1 MHLLLAQP
9 GEVTDG
15 SEAVDLNQTPA
26 DVVIISAADTE
37 LAALAEAR
45 EAADAPPDLRLASLM
60 HLAHPMS
67 VDLYLDQT
75 ATKSRMVIARVLGGE
90 GYWSYGLE
98 QFAARLDAAG
108 VPFAALPGDDKPDEA
123 LLRASSV
130 SDADWHALWAYFV
143 EGGPGNMGALLNYAR
158 YMLDGAEAPA
168 PAAPLLRAGLYWP
181 GTGLADIEA
190 VKAAWRNPDAPVAAI
205 TFYRALVQGA
215 GLHPVNR
222 MVRACIAEGLNPL
235 PIFVASLKDPVS
247 AATLE
252 ALFDQAPP
260 AVVMNATSF
269 AVSSPQQG
277 YQGTPLDRPGV
288 PVFQCVFSGGTQEA
302 WAEGTN
308 GLSARDIAM
317 NVALPEIDGRILTRA
332 LSFKGE
338 AYFDEATQCRIATY
352 QAEGSRIGWTAK
364 LAANWA
370 RLGATAP
377 ADKKVAIVLAN
388 YPNRDGRLANGVG
401 LDTPQ
406 SAVDA
411 LHALAGAGYGVD
423 NAPTDS
429 ADLMAQIQAGP
440 TNWLTDRA
448 DRTGGVRLSLETYR
462 AFYMELPW
470 NVREQV
476 ETRWG
481 KPEEDPFCSDGAF
494 ALSILHYGNAV
505 VGIQPARGY
514 NIDPKETYHAPDLVP
529 PHNYIAFYAWLRAEF
544 GAHAIV
550 HFGKHGNLEW
560 LPGKALALSED
571 CFPEAVLGPTPHL
584 YPFIVNDPGEGT
596 QAKRRTAAV
605 ILDHLTPPLTRAETY
620 GPLKDLEALVD
631 EYYEASGVDRR
642 RLDHLR
648 KEIRTLV
655 AAERLDE
662 DAGITAEMD
671 EDTAL
676 QQLDTYLCE
685 LKESQIRDGLPVY
698 GSSPDGALERDL
710 AIALVRVPRGDGK
723 GAHASL
729 IRALALDCGMDPEA
743 FDPLDCEMGRPYD
756 GPRHK
761 FLKSCG

>member
-15 SEAVDLNQTPA
+15 SEAIDLSQTPG
-26 DVVIISAADTE
+26 DLIVITAADTE
-37 LAALAEAR
+37 IAALAEAR
-45 EAADAPPDLRLASLM
+45 KQADAPPDLRLASLM
-60 HLAHPMS
+60 HLMHPMS
-67 VDLYLDQT
+67 IDLYLDQT
-75 ATKSRMVIARVLGGE
+75 ATKSRLVIARVLGGE
-90 GYWSYGLE
+90 GYWPYGLE
-98 QFAARLDAAG
+98 QFAARLDSAG
-108 VPFAALPGDDKPDEA
+108 VMFAALPGDDKPDEA
-123 LLRASSV
+123 LLRASTV

-143 EGGPGNMGALLNYAR
+143 EGGPGNMSALLDYANH
-158 YMLDGAEAPA
+158 MLKGTEAPA

-181 GTGLADIEA
+181 GAGIADLDTIRA
-190 VKAAWRNPDAPVAAI
+190 SWRDPDAPVAAI

-222 MVRACIAEGLNPL
+222 MVRACMAEGLNPL

-252 ALFDQAPP
+252 SLFDQAPP
-260 AVVMNATSF
+260 SVVLNATSF

-288 PVFQCVFSGGTQEA
+288 PVFQCVFSGGTAEA

-317 NVALPEIDGRILTRA
+317 NVALPEVDGRILTRA

-338 AYFDEATQCRIATY
+338 AYYDEPTQCAVATY
-352 QAEGSRIGWTAK
+352 QADGSRIAFTAK

-370 RLGATAP
+370 RLRKTGA

-411 LHALAGAGYGVD
+411 LTALAGAGYD
-423 NAPTDS
+423 IDTPPEDS
-429 ADLMAQIQAGP
+429 ADLMSQIQAGP
-440 TNWLTDRA
+440 TNWLSDRA
-448 DRTGGVRLSLETYR
+448 DRQGGERLSLAAYR
-462 AFYMELPW
+462 DFYMELPW
-470 NVREQV
+470 EVREQV
-476 ETRWG
+476 ESRWG
-481 KPEEDPFCSDGAF
+481 APEEDPFIDDDAF
-494 ALSILHYGNAV
+494 ALSILKFGNAV
-505 VGIQPARGY
+505 IGIQPARGY
-514 NIDPKETYHAPDLVP
+514 NVDPKETYHAPDLVP
-529 PHNYIAFYAWLRAEF
+529 PHNYIAFYAWLRGEF

-560 LPGKALALSED
+560 LPGKALALSD
-571 CFPEAVLGPTPHL
+571 ACFPEAVLGPTPHL

-631 EYYEASGVDRR
+631 EFYEASGVDRR
-642 RLDHLR
+642 RLDYLR

-662 DAGITAEMD
+662 DAGITPQMD

-685 LKESQIRDGLPVY
+685 LKESQIRDG
-698 GSSPDGALERDL
+698 
-710 AIALVRVPRGDGK
+710 
-723 GAHASL
+723 
-729 IRALALDCGMDPEA
+729 
-743 FDPLDCEMGRPYD
+743 
-756 GPRHK
+756 
-761 FLKSCG
+761 